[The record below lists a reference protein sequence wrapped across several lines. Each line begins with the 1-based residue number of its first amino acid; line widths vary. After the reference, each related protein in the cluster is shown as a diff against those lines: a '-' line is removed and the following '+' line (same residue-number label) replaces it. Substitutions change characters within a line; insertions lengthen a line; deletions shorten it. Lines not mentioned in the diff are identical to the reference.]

1 MSKIHPEQLSN
12 MNSILLIF
20 LHNYLELKRVFLA
33 RILCNI
39 QSLNLKFY
47 ILIVLK
53 KGVAHLDLKGKIISF
68 IY

>member
-1 MSKIHPEQLSN
+1 M
-12 MNSILLIF
+12 
-20 LHNYLELKRVFLA
+20 
-33 RILCNI
+33 CNI
-39 QSLNLKFY
+39 ESLNLKFY